1 MPVTMDEARAWL
13 RLGAANEDALVE
25 RLIGAVTNMCEAFT
39 GQWLLARDGAEV
51 LTVRRQTARLAA
63 RPVVA
68 VDMVA
73 RIDTDGDDVV
83 LDPADYRV
91 DIADGLAAV
100 TVAGATDGTRLRVAY
115 RAGMAEAAAD
125 VPAAIR
131 HGMLRMVQHLYEAR
145 DDAKVDPPAAVAA
158 LWQPW
163 RRIAVGAG
171 R

>member
-68 VDMVA
+68 IDVVA
-73 RIDTDGDDVV
+73 RIDTGG
-83 LDPADYRV
+83 Y
-91 DIADGLAAV
+91 
-100 TVAGATDGTRLRVAY
+100 LRK
-115 RAGMAEAAAD
+115 
-125 VPAAIR
+125 
-131 HGMLRMVQHLYEAR
+131 H
-145 DDAKVDPPAAVAA
+145 
-158 LWQPW
+158 
-163 RRIAVGAG
+163 
-171 R
+171 

>member
-68 VDMVA
+68 IDVVA
-73 RIDTDGDDVV
+73 RIDTGGDDVV